1 LFDKI
6 VKFSTKKTMKKN
18 EEVQEIQKMYTQEG
32 LYITQKVDMNGA
44 VQYFVSA
51 DEYLAHMRDYFLYDW
66 KFEMQGDHLA
76 FAQVIVFKKDQ
87 DVDTDIG
94 FVGVGSCRIDE
105 IGVSDHFGV
114 SLKRAIINA
123 FQAAGIG
130 KRTADGT
137 TLSQLRNVG
146 ADLKTDPNSVAEKA
160 IGKGKKL
167 AGQPIPDDL
176 IDILGDYNPMSD
188 VG

>member
-1 LFDKI
+1 
-6 VKFSTKKTMKKN
+6 MKNN
-18 EEVQEIQKMYTQEG
+18 EEVQKMYTQEG

-51 DEYLAHMRDYFLYDW
+51 DEYLSHMDKYFLYEYQS
-66 KFEMQGDHLA
+66 KMMGDHIA
-76 FAQVIVFKKDQ
+76 FTEVMLFRNDQ
-87 DVDTDIG
+87 DVDKDSGLI
-94 FVGVGSCRIDE
+94 GVGSCSMSE